1 MTEVTYQNKSIKI
14 KDEAIRNATDELFYR
29 VFEYENISP
38 VSPVADDLKCGAQH
52 IKANVQI
59 LDDMLL
65 LGIDEYGDEADEGTI
80 DQALVDIIDNLIA
93 IQIVRQIVRENK

>member
-14 KDEAIRNATDELFYR
+14 EDEAIRNATDELFYR

-38 VSPVADDLKCGAQH
+38 VSPVADDLKGGAQH

-65 LGIDEYGDEADEGTI
+65 LGIDEYGDEATEGSL
-80 DQALVDIIDNLIA
+80 DQALVDIIDDLIA
-93 IQIVRQIVRENK
+93 IQIVRQRIRENK